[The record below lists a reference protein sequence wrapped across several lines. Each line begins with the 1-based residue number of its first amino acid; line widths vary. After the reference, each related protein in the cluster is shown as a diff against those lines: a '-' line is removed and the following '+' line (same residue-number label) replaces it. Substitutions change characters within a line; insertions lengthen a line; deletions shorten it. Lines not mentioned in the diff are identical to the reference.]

1 MFKKAF
7 NQYKG
12 VIRYLF
18 FGICTTIINI
28 ISYYACTYMI
38 GWTVVSSTVVSWLLA
53 VSFAFITNKIWVFES
68 KTWNKGS
75 VIKEVLSFFLCRIMT
90 GILDLIIMIVSVKIL
105 GWNDILM
112 KAISNIAVI
121 MLNYIASKLFIF
133 RASISLLAKS

>member
-68 KTWNKGS
+68 KTWNKES

-112 KAISNIAVI
+112 KAKSNIAVI

-133 RASISLLAKS
+133 RG

>member
-75 VIKEVLSFFLCRIMT
+75 VIKEVLSFFLCRILT
-90 GILDLIIMIVSVKIL
+90 GVLDLIIMIVSVKIL
-105 GWNDILM
+105 GWSDILM

-121 MLNYIASKLFIF
+121 MLNYIASRLFIF
-133 RASISLLAKS
+133 RR

>member
-133 RASISLLAKS
+133 RG

>member
-28 ISYYACTYMI
+28 MSYYACTYMI

-75 VIKEVLSFFLCRIMT
+75 VIKEVLSFFLCRILT
-90 GILDLIIMIVSVKIL
+90 GVLDLIIMIVSVKIL
-105 GWNDILM
+105 GWSDILM

-121 MLNYIASKLFIF
+121 MLNYIASRLFIF
-133 RASISLLAKS
+133 RR

>member
-1 MFKKAF
+1 
-7 NQYKG
+7 
-12 VIRYLF
+12 
-18 FGICTTIINI
+18 
-28 ISYYACTYMI
+28 MI

-68 KTWNKGS
+68 KTWNKES

-133 RASISLLAKS
+133 RG

>member
-1 MFKKAF
+1 MFKKDF

-68 KTWNKGS
+68 KTWNKES

-133 RASISLLAKS
+133 RG